1 MDVSTEAE
9 IVRICFYANVPS
21 ADIEKIEF
29 YNNDVRILRDLGH
42 DVSIAETVFDVLT
55 ARRVDLFFVW
65 WWNRALAPILSA
77 RPRGAPVVV
86 CGVFDYFLPYAT
98 KHDYVSRPFWQRW
111 LMRSALHR
119 ADANIFICQHEN
131 DLITRLLAV
140 NDPQMIYLAIDGQR
154 YPCKTMQSEPN
165 RLLNIAWSG
174 GENARRKGLFEL
186 VSALPAIVERYPDT
200 RLVMAGR
207 EGEAL
212 PALRQLALD
221 LGVSR
226 FVEFAG
232 ELTFDQ
238 KVAEMQR
245 ASLYLQPSMYE
256 GFGSAVAEAMACGTP
271 AACTLTGSLPE
282 VMGPCGVPILGGGA
296 SKISEAVIK
305 FQSLPLSEQ
314 AKLGIESAAYVRTKF
329 SYESRRDS
337 IALVLRDV
345 VERYGSA

>member
-1 MDVSTEAE
+1 M
-9 IVRICFYANVPS
+9 RICFYANVPL

-29 YNNDVRILRDLGH
+29 YNNDLRILRDLGH
-42 DVSIAETVFDVLT
+42 EVSIAETVFDVLS

-77 RPRGAPVVV
+77 RTRGTPVVV

-111 LMRSALHR
+111 LMRTALHR
-119 ADANIFICQHEN
+119 ADANVFICQHEK
-131 DLITRLLAV
+131 DLVTRLLRV

-154 YPCKTMQSEPN
+154 YPCKTNQAEPN

-186 VSALPAIVERYPDT
+186 IRAVPAIVDSYPDT

-212 PALRQLALD
+212 PALKQLAAD
-221 LGVSR
+221 LGVAR

-232 ELTFDQ
+232 ELTFDE

-282 VMGPCGVPILGGGA
+282 VMGPCGVHILGGGA
-296 SKISEAVIK
+296 SKISEAVIR
-305 FQSLPLSEQ
+305 FQGLPPSEQ
-314 AKLGIESAAYVRTKF
+314 KRLGIDSAGYVRAQF

-337 IALVLRDV
+337 IGLMLEDV
-345 VERYGSA
+345 IKRSGSA